1 MASNPTTLTCLGYT
15 GGIPTSTL
23 TKTNSK
29 VIEVAAGATFDG
41 GWVKCD
47 HGPGAC
53 NDQVEGGDSN
63 AFFILHSRATLQNLI
78 IGKNQAEGVHCSGPC
93 IPKSKWFQDVY
104 EDAITIKND
113 VSCQET
119 WIRGGG
125 AYHAAEKVVQHN
137 RCGTVSII
145 NFHVEDC
152 GPLYRS
158 CRNCSCQFDHNVY
171 IQGTT
176 AVDGGELAGVNSNY
190 EDTATFKNCCY
201 ATPHSCQM
209 YIGNSNG
216 AEPTKS
222 GYCSE

>member
-78 IGKNQAEGVHCSGPC
+78 IDY
-93 IPKSKWFQDVY
+93 IPLSLHRHRFSL
-104 EDAITIKND
+104 ITPSTHYSMK
-113 VSCQET
+113 Q
-119 WIRGGG
+119 
-125 AYHAAEKVVQHN
+125 
-137 RCGTVSII
+137 SI
-145 NFHVEDC
+145 NKRK
-152 GPLYRS
+152 PTQTYR
-158 CRNCSCQFDHNVY
+158 
-171 IQGTT
+171 
-176 AVDGGELAGVNSNY
+176 
-190 EDTATFKNCCY
+190 
-201 ATPHSCQM
+201 
-209 YIGNSNG
+209 
-216 AEPTKS
+216 
-222 GYCSE
+222 